1 MALTPTANCNGI
13 GFPRCRKLTPMTSEH
28 FASDST
34 PCAALRTL
42 KIEEEGDFSVNR
54 VKPKIRLMGRWL
66 EKAGFRPGGRVQ
78 VVCRAPGIIEL
89 RIPDALNSNEAK
101 PIKWEQDDLAL
112 G

>member
-1 MALTPTANCNGI
+1 MPELY
-13 GFPRCRKLTPMTSEH
+13 PMTSEH
-28 FASDST
+28 FANNST
-34 PCAALRTL
+34 PCVPLRTL
-42 KIEEEGDFSVNR
+42 KIEEEGDFSEHR

-89 RIPDALNSNEAK
+89 RIPDALSSSEAK
-101 PIKWEQDDLAL
+101 PIKWEQPDLAL